1 MSLMTDKAKKDQKN
15 LEKLLKEI
23 FSLDKKEKQKSEC
36 VMKLNEM
43 MESYIDLNMNFELL
57 ISSVDD
63 LYLSPVVQVKK
74 TWLILCMNIIR
85 LRQDFRERLF
95 EKIIKVAFSL
105 NMNDK
110 EDILLKI
117 KVSFIYK

>member
-1 MSLMTDKAKKDQKN
+1 MTDKAKKDQKN